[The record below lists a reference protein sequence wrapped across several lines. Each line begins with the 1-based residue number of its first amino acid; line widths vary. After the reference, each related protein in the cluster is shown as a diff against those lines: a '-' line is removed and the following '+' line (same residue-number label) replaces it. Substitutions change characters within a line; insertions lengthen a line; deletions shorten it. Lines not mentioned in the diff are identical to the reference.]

1 MSIEVLSYKPLN
13 SFVRFISNWRG
24 IILSRVR
31 SHRSQGFYLSLCVFL
46 SLFPSRQL
54 FQRFAFVPG
63 WCCLGSGTGSISI
76 SISVPGPSPGPVAC
90 SFDGIEKTGSQS
102 GVQSRGS
109 RGVFG
114 LPFVVFSLGSSR
126 GSCSRATGCRPA
138 SFPGRRVHL
147 SSGW

>member
-76 SISVPGPSPGPVAC
+76 SVPGPSPGPVAC
-90 SFDGIEKTGSQS
+90 SVDGIEKTGSQS
-102 GVQSRGS
+102 RVQSHGS